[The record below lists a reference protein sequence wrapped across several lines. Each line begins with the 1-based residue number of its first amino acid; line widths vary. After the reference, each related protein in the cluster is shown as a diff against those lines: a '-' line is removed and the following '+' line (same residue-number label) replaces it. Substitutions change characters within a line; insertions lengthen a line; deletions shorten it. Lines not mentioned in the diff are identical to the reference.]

1 MKLLPKDLLVF
12 MLLYCNSTQDN
23 EACILTV
30 ERDFSIASSLKMCGI
45 HLSSAPNT
53 DWTFI
58 KLAPRFREI
67 RFPPAHYLQG
77 EVLQN
82 TELYWW
88 CSDQLGSFQKKQ
100 LVSLRRPLG
109 TSPPRT
115 SLKSNWTF
123 LRLELRVGQLTRTIR
138 NPTQNCWGA
147 AGVWNGPR
155 RRLFK
160 LIFVKR
166 LYF

>member
-58 KLAPRFREI
+58 KFAPRFTEI
-67 RFPPAHYLQG
+67 RFPLAQYLQG

-88 CSDQLGSFQKKQ
+88 CSDQLGSFQKSNSSACDALWEQAHLAQKQ
-100 LVSLRRPLG
+100 LNISASGASRWA
-109 TSPPRT
+109 
-115 SLKSNWTF
+115 NN
-123 LRLELRVGQLTRTIR
+123 RTIR

-160 LIFVKR
+160 LIFLKR